1 MTLVRLQD
9 AGKQYGDRWIIRDVS
24 FHVAQGE
31 RWGIVGRNGRGKT
44 TLLRLITGEE
54 EPTEG
59 EVWRHPGLRF
69 THMRQDRGEQ
79 SSATVAEAALE
90 PFADLVAMEKRL
102 HAELEQL
109 SEIGHDSE
117 QGVRLLASY
126 DRHVEEF
133 RRRGGYEMHAR
144 AEATLEGLGFAPAEW
159 SKTIRALSGGELGRV
174 RLVQT
179 LLAQP
184 DVLLLDEPTNH
195 LDLRSTEWLEQY
207 LKGYPGTVMV
217 VSHDRVFLERL
228 CDHVLH
234 LEEGTAFA
242 YTGGFESFLEQ
253 REARRELQRKQYEQQ
268 QAHIART
275 EDFIRRNLAGQKT
288 KQAKSRRTLLERM
301 DRVGAVSDEGRA
313 MALRFGEA
321 GRSGGTVLRVD
332 GVTCAIGERRLFAPF
347 TAEVSRQERIAVI
360 GPNGCGKS
368 TLMRALAA
376 ESAPCAGAV
385 IAGTGVVRAYY
396 RQDFTHLD
404 AAKTVWQEVSDGAK
418 GTMPELRGHLGR
430 FLFSGDDIEARV
442 GELSGGEQA
451 RVALAKITLQRA
463 NLLLLDEP
471 TNHLDLESREVLEE
485 AIAGY
490 QGTVILISHDRA
502 FLSGTATRVW
512 SWADGRFDDYPGGF
526 DDWQEWAARRQA
538 EAAST
543 AAAVAAKQAVAA
555 ASAPAQTARPA
566 AGLSKN
572 EQRRREA
579 ELQRVEARI
588 AWIETRIAE
597 LEAALGDPALYA
609 PGADPSRPKALAA
622 ERDAL
627 SAELGEAYA
636 AWERLGEELAGV

>member
-9 AGKQYGDRWIIRDVS
+9 AGKQYGERWIIRDVS

-59 EVWRHPGLRF
+59 GVWRHPGLRF
-69 THMRQDRGEQ
+69 THMRQNRGEE
-79 SSATVAEAALE
+79 SATTVAEAALE
-90 PFADLVAMEKRL
+90 PFADLIAMERRL
-102 HAELEQL
+102 HVELEQL
-109 SEIGHDSE
+109 SSIGHDSDE
-117 QGVRLLASY
+117 GKRLLAGY

-144 AEATLEGLGFAPAEW
+144 ADATLEGLGFPPGDW
-159 SKTIRALSGGELGRV
+159 IKPIRALSGGELGRL

-179 LLAQP
+179 LLSQP

-207 LKGYPGTVMV
+207 LKVYPGTVMV

-228 CDHVLH
+228 ADHVLH
-234 LEEGTAFA
+234 LEEGTAHA

-301 DRVGAVSDEGRA
+301 DRVGAVSQEGRA

-321 GRSGGTVLRVD
+321 QRSGGTVLRVD
-332 GVTCAIGERRLFAPF
+332 GVTCSFGPRRLFAPF
-347 TAEVSRQERIAVI
+347 TAEVSRQERIAVV

-368 TLMRALAA
+368 TLMRALAID
-376 ESAPCAGAV
+376 SAACAGSV
-385 IAGTGVVRAYY
+385 IAGAGVVRAYY
-396 RQDFTHLD
+396 RQDFAHLD
-404 AAKTVWQEVSDGAK
+404 PAKTVWQEVSGDAK
-418 GTMPELRGHLGR
+418 GSMPELRGHLGR

-442 GELSGGEQA
+442 GDLSGGEQA

-490 QGTVILISHDRA
+490 EGTVILISHDRA
-502 FLSGTATRVW
+502 FLSGTATRIW
-512 SWADGRFDDYPGGF
+512 SWADGKFEDYPGGF
-526 DDWQEWAARRQA
+526 DDWQEWSARRQA
-538 EAAST
+538 DASAT
-543 AAAVAAKQAVAA
+543 AAASAAKQAAA
-555 ASAPAQTARPA
+555 AQAAAPPRPS

-579 ELQRVEARI
+579 ELERVEARI
-588 AWIETRIAE
+588 QQIEARMAE
-597 LEAALGDPALYA
+597 IEAALGDPAIYA
-609 PGADPSRPKALAA
+609 AGADAGRPKALAT
-622 ERDAL
+622 ERDTLA
-627 SAELGEAYA
+627 AELAEAYA

>member
-9 AGKQYGDRWIIRDVS
+9 AGKQYGDRWIIRHVA
-24 FHVAQGE
+24 FTVAQGE

-44 TLLRLITGEE
+44 TLLRMLTGES

-59 EVWRHPGLRF
+59 EVWRHPGTRF
-69 THMRQDRGEQ
+69 THMRQNRGEQ
-79 SSATVAEAALE
+79 SAATVAEAALE
-90 PFADLVAMEKRL
+90 PFADLLAMEKRL
-102 HAELEQL
+102 HVELERL
-109 SEIGHDSE
+109 STLGDESDEGK
-117 QGVRLLASY
+117 RLLASY

-144 AEATLEGLGFAPAEW
+144 AEATLEGLGFPPGEW
-159 SKTIRALSGGELGRV
+159 SKPIRSLSGGELGRV

-179 LLAQP
+179 LLSEP

-228 CDHVLH
+228 CDHILH

-288 KQAKSRRTLLERM
+288 RQAKSRRTLLERM
-301 DRVGAVSDEGRA
+301 DRVGAVSEEGRS
-313 MALRFGEA
+313 MALRFGQA

-332 GVTCAIGERRLFAPF
+332 GVSCAIGERRLFAPF

-368 TLMRALAA
+368 TLMRALAD
-376 ESAPCAGAV
+376 ETAPCAGAV
-385 IAGTGVVRAYY
+385 IPGTGVVRAYY

-404 AAKTVWQEVSDGAK
+404 AAKTVWQEVSDSAG
-418 GTMPELRGHLGR
+418 GTMTELRGHLGR

-442 GELSGGEQA
+442 GDLSGGEQA

-485 AIAGY
+485 AIEGY
-490 QGTVILISHDRA
+490 EGTVILISHDRA

-512 SWADGRFDDYPGGF
+512 SWVEGKFEDYPGGF

-538 EAAST
+538 GASAAAAATAARQAAATEAA
-543 AAAVAAKQAVAA
+543 Q
-555 ASAPAQTARPA
+555 PPRPA

-579 ELQRVEARI
+579 ELHRVEARI
-588 AWIETRIAE
+588 AGIETRVAE
-597 LEAALGDPALYA
+597 IETLLGDPALYA
-609 PGADPSRPKALAA
+609 ATADAARPKALAS
-622 ERDAL
+622 ERDTL
-627 SAELGEAYA
+627 SAELAEAYA